1 MIYANVINFRR
12 VTSNLQK
19 CEKHRKTKK
28 QFPKRIGVKY
38 GFVLTRIEQNNDHTG
53 IWVKYNFVA
62 RLTH

>member
-1 MIYANVINFRR
+1 M
-12 VTSNLQK
+12 SNLQK